1 MEHPSSSRPIVYLTA
16 IEDVAQSPLIRGQ
29 VIALL
34 KTMADRG
41 AAGPLALVALYPLIN
56 WQRQRRR
63 LAALRDE
70 LADHNIALHVWPILF
85 LTRHFYM
92 SRSWL
97 ALFRV
102 QAWLAAQVIAR
113 RLRPAI
119 VHCRSYPAALIGAQV
134 KRLVGS
140 RFVFDTRALY
150 PEEGA
155 TLAEGGKSVL
165 LDQAAFHTWKQ
176 IEANLC
182 RMADATAV
190 VSQPSVAILA
200 EQYPDIADK
209 LLVAPTCTAVPTADD
224 LRAWREATRRSL
236 GLSDE
241 WVVAYAGSW
250 FEPEPTLA
258 LFRRLAATQPEAPWH
273 FLLLVSARAQGQR
286 QSAAESFKALM
297 QQEAGLSAGCTVIAA
312 AQTAVA
318 AHLAAADLA
327 VQPVGVSPAAQADPR
342 YVLTA
347 RTRLSVK
354 FTEYLA
360 AGLPVIVSRWAG
372 AAAAIVRAHDLG
384 VVYDEVSPAE
394 LAAWLARWQ
403 VARADYRRRAWQYA
417 AEHFD
422 LVALARQYLALYDR
436 LLGSR
441 SA

>member
-1 MEHPSSSRPIVYLTA
+1 MEHSSSSRPIVYLTA

-29 VIALL
+29 VITLL

-41 AAGPLALVALYPLIN
+41 AARPLALAALYPLLN

-63 LAALRDE
+63 LATLRDE
-70 LADHNIALHVWPILF
+70 LADHHIALHVWPILF

-113 RLRPAI
+113 RLRPAVI
-119 VHCRSYPAALIGAQV
+119 HCRSYPAALIGAQV
-134 KRLVGS
+134 KRLAGS

-165 LDQAAFHTWKQ
+165 LDQAAFHVWKQ
-176 IEANLC
+176 IEADLC
-182 RMADATAV
+182 SIADAIAV

-200 EQYPDIADK
+200 EQYPDVADK
-209 LLVAPTCTAVPTADD
+209 LLVAPTCTAVPTADE

-250 FEPEPTLA
+250 FEPDPTLT
-258 LFRRLAATQPEAPWH
+258 LFRRLAAAQPQAPWH

-286 QSAAESFKALM
+286 QSVAESFKALM
-297 QQEAGLSAGCTVIAA
+297 QQESGLRAGCTVIAA

-372 AAAAIVRAHDLG
+372 AAAEIVRGHDLG
-384 VVYDEVSPAE
+384 VVYDEASPAG

-403 VARADYRRRAWQYA
+403 ATRADFSARAWEYARA
-417 AEHFD
+417 HFAVD
-422 LVALARQYLALYDR
+422 ALAARYDALYR
-436 LLGSR
+436 TM
-441 SA
+441 